1 MSAGSVEQGL
11 FRSQERAW
19 SARSISANLDTISGL
34 YPTAKALVIIGWS
47 KWVSDHFT
55 RQNREIR
62 GTAYVLSAATSC
74 PQQVCP
80 QSQAVYRKIILSDP
94 PFPPNMWR
102 SRVFIQHLSIGS
114 VSPEDRV
121 VLISPKTRRI
131 ALDIL
136 VTIWGKSVQ
145 QHPALYASAAELFA
159 SATQVDDR
167 IWLHYGMTLLVY
179 DFFRLTT
186 ATVGQISRYQ
196 ETITPKEVKQ
206 KLIAELGQLGSLDKA
221 AERVLFSLRNWGI
234 LVESEQRYAYRPL
247 RRHFD
252 ASTPDLEAWLLAA
265 ALTAHP
271 AHDLPLEDLLRLPE
285 LFPFRFTVNADL
297 LRRSGWFEVYRQG
310 SGWDMV
316 ALAETGY
323 HTRDKIVDLV
333 RQTKRDL
340 ADERIPAG

>member
-1 MSAGSVEQGL
+1 MDKNIG
-11 FRSQERAW
+11 FRRNIYLSWLDAAAAYAAETPDPAELRA
-19 SARSISANLDTISGL
+19 RLD
-34 YPTAKALVIIGWS
+34 PVVA
-47 KWVSDHFT
+47 
-55 RQNREIR
+55 
-62 GTAYVLSAATSC
+62 
-74 PQQVCP
+74 QQI
-80 QSQAVYRKIILSDP
+80 A
-94 PFPPNMWR
+94 
-102 SRVFIQHLSIGS
+102 
-114 VSPEDRV
+114 
-121 VLISPKTRRI
+121 SPKTRRI

-136 VTIWGKSVQ
+136 VNIWGKSAQ
-145 QHPALYASAAELFA
+145 QYPMLYGSATALFA

-196 ETITPKEVKQ
+196 ETLTPKEVKQ

-234 LVESEQRYAYRPL
+234 LAETEQRYVYRPL
-247 RRHFD
+247 RRHFG
-252 ASTPDLEAWLLAA
+252 ASTPDLETWLLAV

-271 AHDLPLEDLLRLPE
+271 AGELPFEDLLRLPE
-285 LFPFRFTVNADL
+285 LFPFRFSANADL
-297 LRRSGWFEVYRQG
+297 LRRSGWFEVHRQG

-333 RQTKRDL
+333 RQTKREL